1 MKYIDMQ
8 KQTINTQK
16 GITQRMNYHISCIG
30 MQTFYTNGQCLKNY
44 LLIVVD
50 NGKKSMSKFYEN
62 FTKNDNKVK
71 YSKIHND
78 LPFLP
83 EEMKIKICY
92 RLVCNF
98 CDTEKYF
105 TNINSWVNT
114 KESAQRNSI

>member
-1 MKYIDMQ
+1 MEK
-8 KQTINTQK
+8 KV
-16 GITQRMNYHISCIG
+16 
-30 MQTFYTNGQCLKNY
+30 CLNSIKT
-44 LLIVVD
+44 LQ
-50 NGKKSMSKFYEN
+50 
-62 FTKNDNKVK
+62 KNDNKVK

-98 CDTEKYF
+98 YDTEKYF